1 MTVSFAARAQSL
13 HATEAAGTM
22 QSGTDGLVGGWVLS
36 AHRSSFGSAV
46 PLLFTTQARTG
57 HVKHVA
63 RRDAPWLNRG

>member
-1 MTVSFAARAQSL
+1 MSVSFAVRVSIVAC
-13 HATEAAGTM
+13 HAGCWVM

-36 AHRSSFGSAV
+36 AHRSSCGSAV

-63 RRDAPWLNRG
+63 